1 MPLGSAESTAEMGE
15 EPEKQREKGAEEQA
29 GNDGKVESGV
39 FAAMDDVAGQS
50 SKTKGKLAAKVEE
63 SADEREQPT
72 QEEEGAAEF
81 AERFHDW
88 ILPEAA
94 GRQPKQIAYYD

>member
-1 MPLGSAESTAEMGE
+1 MGE
-15 EPEKQREKGAEEQA
+15 EPEKQREKGAEKQA
-29 GNDGKVESGV
+29 GNDGKVESSV

-50 SKTKGKLAAKVEE
+50 SKTKGELAAKVEE
-63 SADEREQPT
+63 NADERKQPA

-81 AERFHDW
+81 AERLHDW

-94 GRQPKQIAYYD
+94 DRQPKQIVYYDS